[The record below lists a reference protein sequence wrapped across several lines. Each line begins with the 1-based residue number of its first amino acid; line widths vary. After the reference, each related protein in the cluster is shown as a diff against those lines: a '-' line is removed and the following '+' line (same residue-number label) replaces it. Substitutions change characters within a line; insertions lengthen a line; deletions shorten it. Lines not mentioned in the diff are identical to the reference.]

1 MVILITLFMEF
12 KEQKQ
17 YQEIKAICK
26 ILSNNFNIF
35 LLKQVEIFRS
45 G

>member
-1 MVILITLFMEF
+1 MEF

-17 YQEIKAICK
+17 YQEIKAIRN

>member
-1 MVILITLFMEF
+1 MEF

-17 YQEIKAICK
+17 YQEIKAIICN

>member
-1 MVILITLFMEF
+1 MEF

-17 YQEIKAICK
+17 YQEIKAICN

-35 LLKQVEIFRS
+35 LLKQLKYLDRDSSSF
-45 G
+45 